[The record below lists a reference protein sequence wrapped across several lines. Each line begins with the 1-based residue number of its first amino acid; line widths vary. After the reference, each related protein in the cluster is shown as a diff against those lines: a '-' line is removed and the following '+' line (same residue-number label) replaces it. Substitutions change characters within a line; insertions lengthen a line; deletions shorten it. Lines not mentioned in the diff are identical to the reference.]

1 MFRHIYV
8 QTIIYMLCTHTHINR
23 YNFLKLQS
31 KSCLLLKH
39 LKHFQFSIMFSAPSE
54 LSSVVQSSADI
65 DKEPNET
72 SKRDSAL
79 TLASYMFPSN
89 SSSNSSPQ
97 STNTFEN
104 QTGHSVGCQRVRSNK
119 KPQRMAPQSLLSS
132 VKSTIALHSP
142 LGILCVSSRHGNL
155 LMAAVSS

>member
-1 MFRHIYV
+1 MSCLDIY
-8 QTIIYMLCTHTHINR
+8 IYKTTYSCYMQTHINR

-31 KSCLLLKH
+31 KFYLLLKH
-39 LKHFQFSIMFSAPSE
+39 LKHFQFPMVFSDLLE

-65 DKEPNET
+65 EKEPNEN

-79 TLASYMFPSN
+79 TLVSYVFPSN

-104 QTGHSVGCQRVRSNK
+104 QTGRSVGCQRVRSNK
-119 KPQRMAPQSLLSS
+119 NPQRMAPHSLLSS
-132 VKSTIALHSP
+132 VKSTIFTFTDW
-142 LGILCVSSRHGNL
+142 VSSL
-155 LMAAVSS
+155 SVLAMEIF